1 MSEEQKR
8 PDPVWM
14 TSAMLKA
21 YTHPLRRQMLQ
32 LFRQRGH
39 LRAADIAEALGVA
52 ANSASF
58 HLRVLADA
66 QLIEE
71 APEHARDRRDRVWVA
86 RRQALSVGGPESP
99 VPDEVLGGVM
109 INALAEEHNEML
121 RRVLAWT
128 PEYISGRTTETHAAF
143 SQRSV
148 RLTGAEFDALIERI
162 DDVVSA
168 AVEAHDPADPD
179 SRPWQIDLLA
189 ADDRI

>member
-21 YTHPLRRQMLQ
+21 YTHPLRREMLH
-32 LFRQRGH
+32 LFRQREH

-66 QLIEE
+66 GLIEE
-71 APEHARDRRDRVWVA
+71 APERARDRRDRVWA
-86 RRQALSVGGPESP
+86 LRKQALSLGGPENP

-109 INALAEEHNEML
+109 MNALAEEHHEML

-148 RLTGAEFDALIERI
+148 RLTGAEFDALVERI
-162 DDVVSA
+162 EDVMTE
-168 AVEAHDPADPD
+168 AVEAHDAGDPD
-179 SRPWQIDLLA
+179 SRAWQIDLLA

>member
-32 LFRQRGH
+32 LFRQREY
-39 LRAADIAEALGVA
+39 LRAADIAEALDVA

-66 QLIEE
+66 ALIEE
-71 APEHARDRRDRVWVA
+71 APERARDRRDRVWVA
-86 RRQALSVGGPESP
+86 RRQSLSVGGPENP
-99 VPDEVLGGVM
+99 VADEVLGGVM
-109 INALAEEHNEML
+109 INAVAEEHSDLL

-128 PEYISGRTTETHAAF
+128 PEYISGRTTETHAAL

-148 RLTGAEFDALIERI
+148 RLTGAEFDALHQRIE
-162 DDVVSA
+162 DVMSE
-168 AVEAHDPADPD
+168 AVEAHDRDDPD

>member
-1 MSEEQKR
+1 MSEDQKR

-32 LFRQRGH
+32 LFRQREH
-39 LRAADIAEALGVA
+39 LRAADIAEALDVA

-66 QLIEE
+66 ELIEE

-86 RRQALSVGGPESP
+86 RRQALSLGGPENP

-109 INALAEEHNEML
+109 LNAVAEEHHDML
-121 RRVLAWT
+121 RRVLTWS
-128 PEYISGRTTETHAAF
+128 PEYISGRTTEVHATF
-143 SQRSV
+143 TQRTV
-148 RLTGAEFDALIERI
+148 RLTGAEFDALMERI
-162 DDVVSA
+162 DDVMTE
-168 AVEAHDPADPD
+168 AVEAHDRDDPD

>member
-21 YTHPLRRQMLQ
+21 YTHPLRRQMLR
-32 LFRQRGH
+32 LFRQREH

-66 QLIEE
+66 ELIEE
-71 APEHARDRRDRVWVA
+71 APEHARDRRDRVWVV
-86 RRQALSVGGPESP
+86 RKQALNVGGPENP
-99 VPDEVLGGVM
+99 VADEVLGGVM
-109 INALAEEHNEML
+109 LNAVAEEHHDML
-121 RRVLAWT
+121 RRVLAWSSD
-128 PEYISGRTTETHAAF
+128 YISGRATEVHATF

-148 RLTGAEFDALIERI
+148 RLTGAEFEALMERI

>member
-21 YTHPLRRQMLQ
+21 YTHPLRRQMLR

-39 LRAADIAEALGVA
+39 LRAADIAEELGVA

-66 QLIEE
+66 ELIEE

-86 RRQALSVGGPESP
+86 RKQALNLGGPENP
-99 VPDEVLGGVM
+99 VADEVLGGVM
-109 INALAEEHNEML
+109 LNAIAEEHHDML
-121 RRVLAWT
+121 RRVLAWS
-128 PEYISGRTTETHAAF
+128 PDYISGRATEVHATF

-148 RLTGAEFDALIERI
+148 RLTGAEFEALMEHI